1 MGLLI
6 TLPLILIFF
15 AFAPKKVN
23 KHPKFAQYKQS
34 PELKGNPKQ
43 IGQPLGISSTVGSGA
58 KFKKHEDWIN
68 HIRNERSKI
77 HASKL

>member
-23 KHPKFAQYKQS
+23 KMPKFAQYKQS

-58 KFKKHEDWIN
+58 KFKKHEDWIEKT
-68 HIRNERSKI
+68 RQR
-77 HASKL
+77 LRL

>member
-1 MGLLI
+1 MGVI
-6 TLPLILIFF
+6 VTIPLILLFIYL
-15 AFAPKKVN
+15 APKKVN
-23 KHPKFAQYKQS
+23 KHPKFAAYKQHS
-34 PELKGNPKQ
+34 ELKGNPKQ
-43 IGQPLGISSTVGSGA
+43 TGQPVGISSTVGSGA

>member
-1 MGLLI
+1 MGLI
-6 TLPLILIFF
+6 VTIPLILLFILLS
-15 AFAPKKVN
+15 PKKVN
-23 KHPKFAQYKQS
+23 KHPKFASFRQS

-68 HIRNERSKI
+68 HIRNERN
-77 HASKL
+77 KLFNS